1 NGTTN
6 LGDGTTIASSNGV
19 ASVQTGALRLTSA
32 ATTNT
37 RSSFRIPALADSAE
51 GWIATFEFLLSDNP
65 GGNPPADGFSFN
77 YGAIPAFNAGQG
89 NPAAADAHGNAE
101 EGWNPS
107 VNHLSFEVDSWRNFD
122 NEQGFNMAVNGTDIA
137 FENQGILNDGQSI
150 SGQMEVSWNPASGA
164 SMSVDLGFGLAPVFT
179 NVATPGFVG
188 SNAYSFAFSARTGGA
203 TETLTIDN
211 LEITSSTPTLV
222 ILPEPVISEFL
233 ADNDNTIDD
242 EDCKSSDWLEI
253 FNATA
258 NPVDFGG
265 WFLTDDP
272 AMLTKWQIPTLVLAA
287 NQRKLI
293 FASGKDQTV
302 GELHTS
308 FSIQKA
314 GGYLALVK
322 PDGTTIASSYNFGQ
336 QIEDVSYGTLGQ
348 AQTLGF
354 FGTPTP
360 GTTNRAPQGLP
371 VTEKPVFS
379 LDDQVITGTVNLVLT
394 ATSPTATIRYTTN
407 GNDPTETSP
416 IYTSPISFSSTTRVT
431 ARIYET
437 GLQPGPTRSRTY
449 LRLSSDIQ
457 SFTSDLPVIIIESF
471 GVNIDGEASSN
482 SQSPRR
488 PVQSIFL
495 DVNPGTGRTSVL
507 DVPDFTGRGGMRVR
521 GQTSSGFAKK
531 QYSFETWDSDD
542 NDKDVSIF
550 GMPSESDWIIH
561 APYSDKTLMRNK
573 IVYDYSRALGY
584 PAVRTRF
591 CELFFNSNGGNVSM
605 NDYRGVYVF
614 MEKIKRNEDRVNIK
628 NLEACHISEPAITGG
643 YLFKKDKGQTV
654 DVTFTTS
661 QEGHQ
666 MAFVEPDTPNA
677 QQQAWLDNYVDSFEN
692 ALHGANFDDPV
703 NGYAKYIDVDSFIDA
718 HIWVELFKNID
729 GYRLSNYFYKDRG
742 RKLVA
747 SPVWDYNLSLGNANY
762 LEGQNATG
770 WYYPQVSSQQYPF
783 YSRLFQDPE
792 FVARYWDRWYEL
804 RDGMFGTAR
813 MLTLIDT
820 YTAEIAEGAVRNF
833 NKWNNLLG
841 NYTWPNADGYASRTT
856 HQAEVDWMKT
866 WLSTRL
872 DWIDGQHAK
881 PPVYNLASGS
891 VSPGSML
898 TMTNPNS
905 GGGTIHYTTDGSDP
919 RVPGNAT
926 NNTLLPAGSS
936 MRWIIPTSAITNWNT
951 VGGPANLA
959 SWGTGNA
966 GIGYENSPADY
977 AGMINTTVPSG
988 TTSVYT
994 RFTFNIPDQATID
1007 AFDTLSLNIRYD
1019 DGFVAYLN
1027 GAKVASPNAPVS
1039 PVYNSTATDQHVDSA
1054 AVNYEPIDITVYLGQ
1069 LQVGTNVLAIQLLNR
1084 GTTSSDLLLDPQVV
1098 GGNSGAL
1105 ISPTAQV
1112 YGGAFPLNSSQTVQ
1126 ARTLAPTGWSA
1137 METETFLVSSQPA
1150 SSTNLAVSEFNYRPG
1165 VPTPAEIALG
1175 FDVRTD
1181 FEYLEIMNISA
1192 VDVDLAG
1199 VQFTTGVQFEFD
1211 LGEVPFLS
1219 PGERVLIVSNRSAFE
1234 QRYAPQLSGF
1244 RIAGEFTN
1252 NLSNDGETVILST
1265 GGGTDIRNFT
1275 YNDVAPWPEAADG
1288 SGRSLVLRNPA
1299 NDPDHNLPGN
1309 WRASSSP
1316 NGSPGTED
1324 LTGGYADWAALN
1336 FTPAELADP
1345 LVSGPEADPD
1355 EDGLNNLA
1363 ECYFHGN
1370 PSTPD
1375 PSPGVIGEHNGLLSL
1390 TFTRRTGASAH
1401 TDLQLYS
1408 STDLVTWN
1416 ADPLAEIA
1424 TIVDNGDGSE
1434 TVTLASSEVPST
1446 RERLFLRIQLS
1457 LKE

>member
-1 NGTTN
+1 
-6 LGDGTTIASSNGV
+6 
-19 ASVQTGALRLTSA
+19 
-32 ATTNT
+32 
-37 RSSFRIPALADSAE
+37 
-51 GWIATFEFLLSDNP
+51 
-65 GGNPPADGFSFN
+65 
-77 YGAIPAFNAGQG
+77 
-89 NPAAADAHGNAE
+89 
-101 EGWNPS
+101 
-107 VNHLSFEVDSWRNFD
+107 
-122 NEQGFNMAVNGTDIA
+122 
-137 FENQGILNDGQSI
+137 
-150 SGQMEVSWNPASGA
+150 
-164 SMSVDLGFGLAPVFT
+164 
-179 NVATPGFVG
+179 
-188 SNAYSFAFSARTGGA
+188 
-203 TETLTIDN
+203 
-211 LEITSSTPTLV
+211 
-222 ILPEPVISEFL
+222 
-233 ADNDNTIDD
+233 
-242 EDCKSSDWLEI
+242 
-253 FNATA
+253 
-258 NPVDFGG
+258 
-265 WFLTDDP
+265 
-272 AMLTKWQIPTLVLAA
+272 
-287 NQRKLI
+287 
-293 FASGKDQTV
+293 
-302 GELHTS
+302 
-308 FSIQKA
+308 
-314 GGYLALVK
+314 
-322 PDGTTIASSYNFGQ
+322 
-336 QIEDVSYGTLGQ
+336 
-348 AQTLGF
+348 
-354 FGTPTP
+354 
-360 GTTNRAPQGLP
+360 
-371 VTEKPVFS
+371 
-379 LDDQVITGTVNLVLT
+379 
-394 ATSPTATIRYTTN
+394 
-407 GNDPTETSP
+407 
-416 IYTSPISFSSTTRVT
+416 
-431 ARIYET
+431 
-437 GLQPGPTRSRTY
+437 
-449 LRLSSDIQ
+449 
-457 SFTSDLPVIIIESF
+457 
-471 GVNIDGEASSN
+471 
-482 SQSPRR
+482 
-488 PVQSIFL
+488 
-495 DVNPGTGRTSVL
+495 
-507 DVPDFTGRGGMRVR
+507 
-521 GQTSSGFAKK
+521 
-531 QYSFETWDSDD
+531 
-542 NDKDVSIF
+542 
-550 GMPSESDWIIH
+550 
-561 APYSDKTLMRNK
+561 
-573 IVYDYSRALGY
+573 
-584 PAVRTRF
+584 
-591 CELFFNSNGGNVSM
+591 
-605 NDYRGVYVF
+605 
-614 MEKIKRNEDRVNIK
+614 
-628 NLEACHISEPAITGG
+628 EPAITGG

-703 NGYAKYIDVDSFIDA
+703 NGYANYIDVDSFIDT

-729 GYRLSNYFYKDRG
+729 GYRLSSYFYKDRG

-804 RDGMFGTAR
+804 RDGMFGTTR

-905 GGGTIHYTTDGSDP
+905 GGGTIYYTTDGSDP

-926 NNTLLPAGSS
+926 NNTLLPAGST
-936 MRWIIPTSAITNWNT
+936 MRWIIPTTAITNWNT
-951 VGGPANLA
+951 VGGPTNLA

-1007 AFDTLSLNIRYD
+1007 AFDTLSLNLRYD
-1019 DGFVAYLN
+1019 DGFVAYLS
-1027 GAKVASPNAPVS
+1027 GATVASPNAPVS

-1165 VPTPAEIALG
+1165 VPTPAESALG

-1181 FEYLEIMNISA
+1181 FEYLEVMNISA
-1192 VDVDLAG
+1192 VDVDLTG

-1234 QRYAPQLSGF
+1234 QRYAPLLSGF

-1252 NLSNDGETVILST
+1252 NLSNDGETVILTT

-1324 LTGGYADWAALN
+1324 LTGG
-1336 FTPAELADP
+1336 
-1345 LVSGPEADPD
+1345 
-1355 EDGLNNLA
+1355 
-1363 ECYFHGN
+1363 
-1370 PSTPD
+1370 
-1375 PSPGVIGEHNGLLSL
+1375 
-1390 TFTRRTGASAH
+1390 
-1401 TDLQLYS
+1401 
-1408 STDLVTWN
+1408 
-1416 ADPLAEIA
+1416 
-1424 TIVDNGDGSE
+1424 
-1434 TVTLASSEVPST
+1434 
-1446 RERLFLRIQLS
+1446 
-1457 LKE
+1457 